1 MTADG
6 YFSIPTSRC
15 DGVEVKFGVEFV
27 PYLKLDVLVK
37 LARLVEHLGFEQI
50 WVCDHYHNRY
60 VYPVLTLLVL
70 ETRRVKLGPG
80 VTNPYLVHPTV
91 TAAAVA
97 TLNEISPGR
106 VLLGISA
113 GDPFFLATV
122 GVERRRPI
130 TAVREA
136 TYIIR
141 ELLAGDRVSFTGELF
156 SCRGAGLRFK
166 PVNKIPIYIG
176 GRQQRMLE
184 LAGSVA
190 DGALI
195 NASHPEDIRECIE
208 YIKQGLRA
216 SGRKPKAFD
225 FVAYLPVSVGRDARK
240 TRDAARGVVA
250 FVTSSAPH
258 ASLERHGIGVEEIES
273 IRRLLRAG
281 ELKKARAAVTERMID
296 AFSVCGPVEELIT
309 RVEELKRLGV
319 TRTVIGSPM
328 GPEPAKA
335 VRSIAKA
342 LLP

>member
-1 MTADG
+1 M
-6 YFSIPTSRC
+6 
-15 DGVEVKFGVEFV
+15 EFV
-27 PYLKLDVLVK
+27 PYLKLDALIK
-37 LARLVEHLGFEQI
+37 LARLVERSGFEQI

-60 VYPVLTLLVL
+60 VYPVLTQLAL

-91 TAAAVA
+91 TAAAIA
-97 TLNEISPGR
+97 TLNEISRGR
-106 VLLGISA
+106 MLLGISA

-122 GVERRRPI
+122 GVERRKPV

-136 TYIIR
+136 THIIR
-141 ELLAGDRVSFTGELF
+141 ELLAGNRVSFTGELF

-166 PVNKIPIYIG
+166 SVHKIPIYIG
-176 GRQQRMLE
+176 GRRRRILE

-195 NASHPEDIRECIE
+195 NASHPEDIRECIR
-208 YIKQGLRA
+208 YIKRGLRA
-216 SGRKPKAFD
+216 SGRKPETFD
-225 FVAYLPVSVGRDARK
+225 FVAYLAVSVGRDVRKARNV
-240 TRDAARGVVA
+240 ARGVVA
-250 FVTSSAPH
+250 FVTSSASC
-258 ASLERHGIGVEEIES
+258 ASLEHHGIGDDEVES
-273 IRRLLRAG
+273 IRRLLRTG
-281 ELKKARAAVTERMID
+281 ELKKARMAVTERMID
-296 AFSVCGPVEELIT
+296 AFSVCGPVDELVA

-342 LLP
+342 LL

>member
-1 MTADG
+1 
-6 YFSIPTSRC
+6 
-15 DGVEVKFGVEFV
+15 VEFV

-37 LARLVEHLGFEQI
+37 LAKLVERSGFGQI

-60 VYPVLTLLVL
+60 VYPVLAQLAL
-70 ETRRVKLGPG
+70 ETHRVRLGPG

-97 TLNEISPGR
+97 TLNEISRGR
-106 VLLGISA
+106 MLLGISA

-122 GVERRRPI
+122 GVERRKPV

-136 TYIIR
+136 IHIVR
-141 ELLAGDRVSFTGELF
+141 ELLTGNRVSFTGELF

-166 PVNKIPIYIG
+166 PNKIPIYIG
-176 GRQQRMLE
+176 GRRRRMLE

-195 NASHPEDIRECIE
+195 NASHTEDIRECIK
-208 YIKQGLRA
+208 YIEQGLRA
-216 SGRKPKAFD
+216 SGRRPDMFD
-225 FVAYLPVSVGRDARK
+225 FVAYLVVSVGRDTKKARN
-240 TRDAARGVVA
+240 AARGVVA
-250 FVTSSAPH
+250 FVTSSAPL
-258 ASLERHGIGVEEIES
+258 ASLERHGIRIEEVES
-273 IRRLLRAG
+273 IRRLLAVG

-296 AFSVCGPVEELIT
+296 AFSVCGPVKELVA
-309 RVEELKRLGV
+309 RVEELRRLGA

-328 GPEPAKA
+328 GPEPSKA
-335 VRSIAKA
+335 VRSIART

>member
-1 MTADG
+1 
-6 YFSIPTSRC
+6 
-15 DGVEVKFGVEFV
+15 VKFGVEFV

-37 LARLVEHLGFEQI
+37 LAQLVERLGFEQI

-60 VYPVLTLLVL
+60 VYPVLAQLALK
-70 ETRRVKLGPG
+70 TRRVMLGPG
-80 VTNPYLVHPTV
+80 VTNPYLVHPIV

-97 TLNEISPGR
+97 TLNEISRGR
-106 VLLGISA
+106 MLLGISA

-122 GVERRRPI
+122 GIERRRPI
-130 TAVREA
+130 KAVREA

-141 ELLAGDRVSFTGELF
+141 ELLAGHRVRFTGELF

-195 NASHPEDIRECIE
+195 NASHPDDIRECIE
-208 YIKQGLRA
+208 YIEQGLRA
-216 SGRKPKAFD
+216 GGRKPKAFD
-225 FVAYLPVSVGRDARK
+225 FVAYLPVSIGRDARK
-240 TRDAARGVVA
+240 AREAARGVVA
-250 FVTSSAPH
+250 FVTSSAPRT
-258 ASLERHGIGVEEIES
+258 SLERHGIGLDEVKS
-273 IRRLLRAG
+273 IRRLLTVG
-281 ELKKARAAVTERMID
+281 ELKKARAMVTDRMID
-296 AFSVCGPVEELIT
+296 AFSVCGPVEGLVS
-309 RVEELKRLGV
+309 RVEELKRLGI
-319 TRTVIGSPM
+319 TRTVIGSPI

-335 VRSIAKA
+335 VQPIARA

>member
-1 MTADG
+1 
-6 YFSIPTSRC
+6 
-15 DGVEVKFGVEFV
+15 VKFGVEFV

-60 VYPVLTLLVL
+60 VYPVLTQLAL

-91 TAAAVA
+91 TAAAIA
-97 TLNEISPGR
+97 TLNEISRGR
-106 VLLGISA
+106 MLLGISA

-122 GVERRRPI
+122 GVERRKPVA
-130 TAVREA
+130 AVREA
-136 TYIIR
+136 THIIR
-141 ELLAGDRVSFTGELF
+141 ELLAGNRVSFTGELF

-166 PVNKIPIYIG
+166 PADKIPIYIG
-176 GRQQRMLE
+176 GRRRRMLE

-195 NASHPEDIRECIE
+195 NASHPDDIQESIE
-208 YIKQGLRA
+208 YIERGLRA
-216 SGRKPKAFD
+216 SGRKLEAFD
-225 FVAYLPVSVGRDARK
+225 LVAYLAVSIGRDARK
-240 TRDAARGVVA
+240 AKNAARGVVA
-250 FVTSSAPH
+250 FITSSAPR
-258 ASLERHGIGVEEIES
+258 ASLKHHGIGAEEVES

-281 ELKKARAAVTERMID
+281 ELKKARAAVTERMTD
-296 AFSVCGPVEELIT
+296 AFSVCGPVEKLTARI
-309 RVEELKRLGV
+309 EELKHLGV

-328 GPEPAKA
+328 GPEPTKA

>member
-1 MTADG
+1 MATDG
-6 YFSIPTSRC
+6 YFSIPTLKC
-15 DGVEVKFGVEFV
+15 EGVEVKFGVEFV
-27 PYLKLDVLVK
+27 PYLKLDALVR
-37 LARLVEHLGFEQI
+37 LARLVERLGFEQI

-60 VYPVLTLLVL
+60 VYPVLTQLAL
-70 ETRRVKLGPG
+70 ETRRVRLGPG

-91 TAAAVA
+91 TAAAIA
-97 TLNEISPGR
+97 TLNEISPRR

-122 GVERRRPI
+122 GVEQRKPI

-136 TYIIR
+136 THIIR
-141 ELLAGDRVSFTGELF
+141 ELLAGNRVSFTGELF

-176 GRQQRMLE
+176 GRRRRMLE

-195 NASHPEDIRECIE
+195 NASQPEDIQECIE
-208 YIKQGLRA
+208 YIERGLRA
-216 SGRKPKAFD
+216 SGRKSEAFD
-225 FVAYLPVSVGRDARK
+225 FVAYLAVSVGRDARK
-240 TRDAARGVVA
+240 ARDAARGVVA
-250 FVTSSAPH
+250 FITSSAPR
-258 ASLERHGIGVEEIES
+258 ASLERHGIGVEEVES

-296 AFSVCGPVEELIT
+296 AFSVCGPIEELIA
-309 RVEELKRLGV
+309 RVEELKRLRV
-319 TRTVIGSPM
+319 TRMVMGSPM

-335 VRSIAKA
+335 VRSIART
-342 LLP
+342 LLR